1 MAPSKRCVEHPNRVF
16 NIDQHQA
23 ELILPEELYEIIE
36 NNISSAFVKPG
47 YSRVIL
53 PLKALVE
60 GEFFNE
66 YIKKGNLTYLHIHHS
81 FAFLQKGVLIRL
93 QGNIL
98 MLSEGRAAVDN
109 VYSLKEG
116 L

>member
-1 MAPSKRCVEHPNRVF
+1 
-16 NIDQHQA
+16 
-23 ELILPEELYEIIE
+23 LYEIIK
-36 NNISSAFVKPG
+36 NNIQKEFVKPV

-60 GEFFNE
+60 GDFFNE
-66 YIKKGNLTYLHIHHS
+66 YIKKGILIFFAPVSIPKKFLTW
-81 FAFLQKGVLIRL
+81 Q

-98 MLSEGRAAVDN
+98 MLSEGRPGVDN

-116 L
+116 IANFFASCQTGSYLTMGDSRHLDSSS